1 MVDFSVNIQGK
12 RRREDNTYPL
22 WFSLRLVRIN
32 IQYTGLNKNL
42 MRKTTDYRTLVVIK
56 CRKITHVKCGRGDIS
71 LTIFITLPTKKL
83 ESKNSLRSLS
93 IRFVYRYYWMVWFG
107 RKFENK
113 REEFHFKCKLF
124 CSFDALFSVH
134 CL

>member
-1 MVDFSVNIQGK
+1 MIFSKVGK
-12 RRREDNTYPL
+12 DKYSIHGIEQK
-22 WFSLRLVRIN
+22 S
-32 IQYTGLNKNL
+32 L

-93 IRFVYRYYWMVWFG
+93 IRFVYRYYWMV
-107 RKFENK
+107 
-113 REEFHFKCKLF
+113 
-124 CSFDALFSVH
+124 
-134 CL
+134 